1 MGIAVTMFTVLCGHL
16 IKTKIVSYF
25 ILGTG
30 KLVNVLVKLYTL
42 VNLDKQ
48 CTPYTRLFTIQL
60 LVLESEIT

>member
-42 VNLDKQ
+42 VYALYK
-48 CTPYTRLFTIQL
+48 TVYYTIIGL
-60 LVLESEIT
+60 